1 MATIGNK
8 KPKVDFV
15 IRLVGTGMRPW
26 VVPMRSLTRILDAV
40 QRLVEQREETDE
52 ESPESGEPTKAGV
65 DHSERILRLL
75 DVKSGS
81 AVYNVAAFDGTSALQ
96 VLTDTAAS
104 IRSPTKSEWGSA
116 TISSIQE
123 LSEVAK
129 SLGCEIEFR
138 QADGGKQFGGVI
150 ATINATTFGLI
161 SASAFVSGETSV
173 YGKIERVGGAVEMHC
188 GLRLPDHPR
197 KMIICRVVGG
207 DLVRELGRYL
217 YQSVIV
223 NGKAT
228 WIRSTWQLKRMVIT
242 SFEPPKTGS
251 VRNALE
257 QIYEAGGNAW
267 DKVKNPTAMVN
278 GTRGG
283 D

>member
-1 MATIGNK
+1 METIETK
-8 KPKVDFV
+8 KPKADFV
-15 IRLVGTGMRPW
+15 IRLVGMGMRPW
-26 VVPMRSLTRILDAV
+26 AVPMRSLTRILDAV

-52 ESPESGEPTKAGV
+52 ESPESRDTTTPALG
-65 DHSERILRLL
+65 HSERILRLL

-81 AVYNVAAFDGTSALQ
+81 AVYNVAAFDRTSALQ
-96 VLTDTAAS
+96 VLADTAAS
-104 IRSPTKSEWGSA
+104 IKSPTKSEWGSA

-138 QADGGKQFGGVI
+138 QAVGGKRFGDII
-150 ATINATTFGLI
+150 ATIKATTFSLI

-197 KMIICRVVGG
+197 KMIICRVVGA
-207 DLVRELGRYL
+207 DLVRELGQYL

-228 WIRSTWQLKRMVIT
+228 WIRSSWQLKRMVIT

-251 VRNALE
+251 VRDALDR
-257 QIYEAGGNAW
+257 IYEAGGDAW
-267 DKVKNPTAMVN
+267 DKVKNPTAIVN

-283 D
+283 N